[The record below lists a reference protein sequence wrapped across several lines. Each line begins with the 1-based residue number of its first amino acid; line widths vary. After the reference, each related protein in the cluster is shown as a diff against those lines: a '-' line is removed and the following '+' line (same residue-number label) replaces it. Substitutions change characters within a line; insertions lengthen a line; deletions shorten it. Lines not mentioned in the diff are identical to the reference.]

1 LPGSYAV
8 TVPVMVPSFDEDWVE
23 VDCEVVVV
31 DWLPEDWLPDIDDEG
46 LDDDWELYEDEDGLD
61 EEEDDEDGLD
71 EDCELYDD
79 ELESG
84 FVVRVCVSVLID
96 PSEPMACVVIFV
108 TTTAPDADGSVTI
121 ETVRPTATSEGTDEL
136 VVRGNVCSRPSAPTT
151 TMLWP
156 AS

>member
-1 LPGSYAV
+1 LLH
-8 TVPVMVPSFDEDWVE
+8 E
-23 VDCEVVVV
+23 
-31 DWLPEDWLPDIDDEG
+31 
-46 LDDDWELYEDEDGLD
+46 
-61 EEEDDEDGLD
+61 EDGLD
-71 EDCELYDD
+71 EDDDDGLDVDWELYADEDGLEEDEDGLEEDCDPYED

-121 ETVRPTATSEGTDEL
+121 ETVRPTAMSDGTDEFA
-136 VVRGNVCSRPSAPTT
+136 VRGNVCSRPSAPTT